1 MFCRATQMARL
12 FLFPLHR
19 TFGIVVSNPLHKHTK
34 EYGQTDQ
41 KTDKP
46 NRKEVR
52 QNPY

>member
-1 MFCRATQMARL
+1 MFRRALCGTAL
-12 FLFPLHR
+12 FIPTYR

-46 NRKEVR
+46 IREEVR